1 MSDVTAKIT
10 MTYDASDGSYE
21 VEREAEINSM
31 SNEDRWR
38 TVKEYMKEELM
49 KHVSDYESLY
59 FFTLPLQPK
68 RAVKEYWE
76 YGTRRREYRK
86 SISKSDT
93 KKLHNLYDNLFKT
106 SDIRIYA
113 ELKFEDGSSHDYAM
127 FVKLKEKED
136 EE

>member
-1 MSDVTAKIT
+1 MSKVKIVI
-10 MTYDASDGSYE
+10 TYDASNETYE
-21 VEREAEINSM
+21 VEREAEIISM
-31 SNEDRWR
+31 SNEEKWR

-49 KHVSDYESLY
+49 KHISDYESLY

-68 RAVKEYWE
+68 RGTKEEWLRGRVVSYTK
-76 YGTRRREYRK
+76 G
-86 SISKSDT
+86 ISKRNT
-93 KKLHNLYDNLFKT
+93 KKLHDLYDYLSKT

-113 ELKFEDGSSHDYAM
+113 KLKFEDGSSNDYVM